1 MQCIK
6 VNSALHNIV
15 FLTVLAGVWIIE
27 SQVQRAQLN
36 TDGWIMDKKRSKKPS
51 GAQFRKRRKE
61 EEEKQAKMK
70 VCS

>member
-1 MQCIK
+1 M
-6 VNSALHNIV
+6 
-15 FLTVLAGVWIIE
+15 VLVGVWITE